1 MKKYNI
7 EELREKLNRCK
18 NIPLDEINPDDVDEL
33 SKVKITRKKSKE
45 ERILDFISK
54 VKNPYVFK
62 VDGKLVKVEFSD
74 NGKSAEECLMNVIDS
89 LYR

>member
-33 SKVKITRKKSKE
+33 SEVKISRKKSKE

-89 LYR
+89 LYK

>member
-1 MKKYNI
+1 MKKYN
-7 EELREKLNRCK
+7 LRELQDKLDRCK

-33 SKVKITRKKSKE
+33 SEVKISRKKSKE
-45 ERILDFISK
+45 ERILDFIFN

-62 VDGKLVKVEFSD
+62 VDDKLVKIGFTD